1 MDLLKKIQYNQELS
15 KASALLLQVLLTTD
29 EADEVTM
36 RLNTI
41 LAECANQQICRQ
53 ARVLLQQLELR
64 LSAQNYAKFTA
75 PFGNYFIGMSADH
88 VQLQEALFQHPE
100 RGWGIL
106 FKNYRLWQIWIKKDK
121 TFIQSLWSDTLEELS
136 PWLAEKYNE
145 VLQEELARLAF
156 LEAEAEKEGK
166 TTSSNAEEDN
176 IFNQEFK
183 FSMPTP
189 SASASS
195 EPQRENAFSIPTSE
209 PIGSSKNSANTA
221 NDALQISPDSIQLLA
236 SVLAAQLKGQNAD
249 HQNIQQTMIEQL
261 PSLHNL
267 HGASATELI
276 KELELAQNIAKQ
288 QEKMQQ
294 LKAKA
299 EADLGVESLKN
310 SLPNIQP
317 NSQAIPSSPL
327 SDSLE
332 IDFEMDFEE
341 QAPAPSSSQYSDTK
355 AMRAVANDFS
365 DVELDFNFD
374 DSTNSNQKANDAI
387 SINQNSNSPQ
397 IEIRMSSAHPK
408 KESMSNLMQRA
419 NASSQHL
426 ADAINRSIEHHANQ
440 AEIRKNEKPVETW
453 NCNFDLNNV
462 DGMVYN
468 QVQLSQYTQHLNL
481 LSCDIDMKKIQHS
494 PVYMVENMDHQNH
507 FKYYTFVFAAENPHQ
522 AVDLINKLAKKHQE
536 QLAHIA
542 QTTWKEFKNQAFELS
557 KCCQLYHTSHVIVK
571 ASSLYSHISESL
583 ISKQQMIVINEAE
596 ATKVTPLLL
605 LQESHRFR
613 IIHGQQRLALG
624 CSANKMY
631 PCMVLSRNS
640 GVTWQMIRE
649 QLKFLPS
656 QVGVYE
662 LLDAL
667 RYAAEREA
675 E

>member
-1 MDLLKKIQYNQELS
+1 MDLLKKIQYNQELN
-15 KASALLLQVLLTTD
+15 KAQALFAQVILSND
-29 EADEVTM
+29 EAEEVKT

-41 LAECANQQICRQ
+41 LTECPDQQLCRD
-53 ARVLLQQLELR
+53 ARNLLQQLEQR
-64 LSAQNYAKFTA
+64 LLAQNYARFTA
-75 PFGNYFIGMSADH
+75 PFGNYFVGMSADH
-88 VQLQEALFQHPE
+88 VQLQEALFQHSE

-121 TFIQSLWSDTLEELS
+121 TFIQSLWSDTLEDLS
-136 PWLAEKYNE
+136 TWLAEKYNE
-145 VLQEELARLAF
+145 VLQAELAHLAY
-156 LEAEAEKEGK
+156 LEAEAEKDGK
-166 TTSSNAEEDN
+166 TAPAKAEEEN

-189 SASASS
+189 SASN
-195 EPQRENAFSIPTSE
+195 EPQRENAFSVPTSE
-209 PIGSSKNSANTA
+209 PIGSNKNSANTA

-249 HQNIQQTMIEQL
+249 NQTTPQNTADNL
-261 PSLHNL
+261 PNL
-267 HGASATELI
+267 STLQHGLQGASTNELI
-276 KELELAQNIAKQ
+276 KEIQLAQNIAMQ

-299 EADLGVESLKN
+299 DLGAENLKN

-365 DVELDFNFD
+365 DVELDFDFD
-374 DSTNSNQKANDAI
+374 DNTDNHQKANDEI
-387 SINQNSNSPQ
+387 NINQNSNSPQ

-419 NASSQHL
+419 NTSSQHL

-453 NCNFDLNNV
+453 NCNFDLNDV

-522 AVDLINKLAKKHQE
+522 AVDLINKLAKKRQE

-542 QTTWKEFKNQAFELS
+542 QTSWKEFKNQAFELS